1 MEEKVCALVI
11 CFGGRYTEKQ
21 LRKGRMSIVL
31 SRKKIAY
38 CAAALLGSGILA
50 FGIYEIHAISAVT
63 EGGVLGLTLLLD
75 HWFGI
80 SPAVSGLVLNL
91 LCYGFGWRMLGKRFL
106 FYSAVSAG
114 GFSLVYGLLERTE
127 PLWPQFSHMPLAA
140 ALLGAVFVGVGV
152 GLCVRAGGAPTGDD
166 ALAMSLSRL
175 LKTKIQYVYLVS
187 DLAVLLLSLSYIPWQ
202 RIGYSLLTV
211 ILSGQIIG
219 WLQKEKADKE

>member
-75 HWFGI
+75 HWFLTIHALVWHMLLVFIGLFI
-80 SPAVSGLVLNL
+80 CFSKPDKLIETSSDTAFTSPLKPSN
-91 LCYGFGWRMLGKRFL
+91 
-106 FYSAVSAG
+106 
-114 GFSLVYGLLERTE
+114 FSLI
-127 PLWPQFSHMPLAA
+127 
-140 ALLGAVFVGVGV
+140 
-152 GLCVRAGGAPTGDD
+152 
-166 ALAMSLSRL
+166 LSIL
-175 LKTKIQYVYLVS
+175 DT
-187 DLAVLLLSLSYIPWQ
+187 VLLI
-202 RIGYSLLTV
+202 
-211 ILSGQIIG
+211 
-219 WLQKEKADKE
+219 

>member
-1 MEEKVCALVI
+1 MAC
-11 CFGGRYTEKQ
+11 
-21 LRKGRMSIVL
+21 
-31 SRKKIAY
+31 RKKIAY

-75 HWFGI
+75 HWLGI

-91 LCYGFGWRMLGKRFL
+91 LCYAFGWRMLGKSFL
-106 FYSAVSAG
+106 IYSAVSAG
-114 GFSLVYGLLERTE
+114 GFSLVYGFLERFD
-127 PLWPQFSHMPLAA
+127 PLWPQFSHMPMAA

-152 GLCVRAGGAPTGDD
+152 GICVRAGGAPTGDD
-166 ALAMSLSRL
+166 ALAMSLSAL
-175 LKTKIQYVYLVS
+175 FKTKIQYVYLVS
-187 DLAVLLLSLSYIPWQ
+187 DLTVLLLSLSYIPWQ

-219 WLQKEKADKE
+219 WIQRVKLPEITEKGDKD

>member
-1 MEEKVCALVI
+1 MI
-11 CFGGRYTEKQ
+11 
-21 LRKGRMSIVL
+21 

-50 FGIYEIHAISAVT
+50 FGIYEIHAVSAVT

-80 SPAVSGLVLNL
+80 SPAVSGLLLNL
-91 LCYGFGWRMLGKRFL
+91 ICYGFGWRLLGKNFL
-106 FYSAVSAG
+106 FYSALSAG
-114 GFSLVYGLLERTE
+114 GFSLVYSFLERTE
-127 PLWPQFSHMPLAA
+127 PIWSQISTMPLAA
-140 ALLGAVFVGVGV
+140 AFLGAIFVGVGV

-187 DLAVLLLSLSYIPWQ
+187 DLTVLLLSLSYIPWQ

-219 WLQKEKADKE
+219 WLQKDAVLRFKQKKADKD

>member
-1 MEEKVCALVI
+1 
-11 CFGGRYTEKQ
+11 
-21 LRKGRMSIVL
+21 MSIVL